1 MFKVP
6 YFRYEVKRLKL
17 LTKVVIVT
25 IAYFVQSTCTCFS
38 LFFPGGLTSPKQNK
52 MEQSEGL
59 IIVIVG
65 PHTFMP
71 NILQRRSSDSDEC
84 ERKQKK
90 EGEGAIIV
98 PQS

>member
-1 MFKVP
+1 
-6 YFRYEVKRLKL
+6 
-17 LTKVVIVT
+17 
-25 IAYFVQSTCTCFS
+25 
-38 LFFPGGLTSPKQNK
+38 

-71 NILQRRSSDSDEC
+71 NILQRRSSDSDER